1 MYAVGYSPPI
11 YACGGVEETSGNAT
25 VCVYIYFFKLIIPWK
40 EDRQRRRL
48 LLNNCPPCL
57 WFMVYAT
64 RRFEFSAAHRYWRTE
79 WSAEQNKRVFGK
91 CTSPYGHGHN
101 YTLDV
106 TITGPIDPITGMAMN
121 MTDLKALVNTVLEE
135 FDHAYLNEDTPYFH
149 EQIPTTE
156 NIVRVLWRLIAPRLP
171 TGVVLARLRLYE
183 MQDLWAEYDGTE
195 EASFTRSYVFS
206 AAHRLHA
213 PALSDAENLEVYGK
227 CNNPRGHGHNYTLEV
242 TVKGTIDPLTGMVMD
257 LPDMDR
263 IVHSVLD
270 QIDHK
275 HLDREISAFHSQV
288 STAENIVVYLW
299 NELAPRF
306 EGRLAHLKL
315 WETKKNVFEYT
326 GE

>member
-1 MYAVGYSPPI
+1 
-11 YACGGVEETSGNAT
+11 
-25 VCVYIYFFKLIIPWK
+25 
-40 EDRQRRRL
+40 
-48 LLNNCPPCL
+48 
-57 WFMVYAT
+57 MVYAT
-64 RRFEFSAAHRYWRTE
+64 RRFEFSAAHRYWRPE
-79 WSAEQNKRVFGK
+79 WNAEQNERVFGK

-106 TITGPIDPITGMAMN
+106 TITGPVDPLTGMAMN

-135 FDHAYLNEDTPYFH
+135 FDHKYLNEDTAYFR

-183 MQDLWAEYDGTE
+183 MQDLWAEYDGMD
-195 EASFTRSYVFS
+195 EAYITRSYVFS

-227 CNNPRGHGHNYTLEV
+227 CNNPRGHGHNYTIEV
-242 TVKGTIDPLTGMVMD
+242 TVKGPVDPLTGMVID
-257 LPDMDR
+257 LPDIDR
-263 IVHSVLD
+263 IVRSVLE
-270 QIDHK
+270 QVDHK
-275 HLDREISAFHSQV
+275 HLDHEISAFRSQV

-299 NELAPRF
+299 NELAPQF

-326 GE
+326 GG

>member
-1 MYAVGYSPPI
+1 
-11 YACGGVEETSGNAT
+11 
-25 VCVYIYFFKLIIPWK
+25 
-40 EDRQRRRL
+40 
-48 LLNNCPPCL
+48 
-57 WFMVYAT
+57 MVYAT
-64 RRFEFSAAHRYWRTE
+64 RRFEFAAAHRYWHPA
-79 WSAEQNKRVFGK
+79 WSAEQNERVFGK

-106 TITGPIDPITGMAMN
+106 TITGPVDPVTGMVMN
-121 MTDLKALVNTVLEE
+121 MTDLKALVTTVLEE
-135 FDHAYLNEDTPYFH
+135 FDHKYLNEDTPYFRD
-149 EQIPTTE
+149 QIPTTE

-195 EASFTRSYVFS
+195 ETSFTRAYVFS

-242 TVKGTIDPLTGMVMD
+242 TVKGVIDPVTGMVID

-263 IVHSVLD
+263 IVRSVLD
-270 QIDHK
+270 QVDHK

-299 NELAPRF
+299 RELAPRF
-306 EGRLAHLKL
+306 EGRLARLKL
-315 WETKKNVFEYT
+315 WETKKNVFEYA
-326 GE
+326 GA